1 MMVHMSLPDQRP
13 ATLDPSRI
21 LPEAREA
28 GYSFVRVY
36 DVVDTTNTEIVRR
49 LTRGE
54 PCERTELGELSVFT
68 TLYMTAGKGRM
79 DRSWTAPAGTCL
91 ATSIVVRPHAGIGQ
105 QLPPTSY
112 HWLTMLAGLSVLDV
126 WRELGLDAALKWPN
140 DLVIQGRKACGI
152 LALLLSEPTQAPG
165 EKERLSIVVGIGQNL
180 NMREDQVPVPTATSA
195 LIQRGEPVD
204 NHVVLNR
211 MLTIFA
217 RRYREFV
224 SVGGDPQKTLLCG
237 QSLLDQARAATVTL
251 GAEVSVHLPDGRIV
265 TGVSTDL
272 DAQGRILIRDTTGAV
287 QAYSVGDIEHLR
299 PADGSYGNFYPALRQ
314 EDSPTL
320 APSEITP
327 NTSAKA

>member
-13 ATLDPSRI
+13 AILDPSRI

-79 DRSWTAPAGTCL
+79 DRAWTAPAGTCL
-91 ATSIVVRPHAGIGQ
+91 ATSIVVRPHAGVGQ
-105 QLPPTSY
+105 QLPITSY

-140 DLVIQGRKACGI
+140 DLVIRGRKACGI
-152 LALLLSEPTQAPG
+152 LALLLSEPAQVPE
-165 EKERLSIVVGIGQNL
+165 EKRQMSIVVGIGQNL

-224 SVGGDPQKTLLCG
+224 SVGETPKNFVV
-237 QSLLDQARAATVTL
+237 RTV
-251 GAEVSVHLPDGRIV
+251 
-265 TGVSTDL
+265 
-272 DAQGRILIRDTTGAV
+272 
-287 QAYSVGDIEHLR
+287 
-299 PADGSYGNFYPALRQ
+299 
-314 EDSPTL
+314 
-320 APSEITP
+320 
-327 NTSAKA
+327 SA